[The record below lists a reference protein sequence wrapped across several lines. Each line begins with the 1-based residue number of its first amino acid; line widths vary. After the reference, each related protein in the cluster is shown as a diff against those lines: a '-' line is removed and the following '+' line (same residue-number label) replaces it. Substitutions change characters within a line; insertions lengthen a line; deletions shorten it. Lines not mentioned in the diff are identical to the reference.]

1 MDYSIIEKEFDTY
14 MKKTIKNTIIN
25 YAEKEMRKNTNEMS
39 LETFDYEQATTM
51 IDDDLFLTDI
61 KEIVTDERLL
71 KIILKLSNEKRE
83 ILKYSA
89 IDNMTSVEIAK
100 ITGKDDSTI
109 RRILIN
115 IKKYIREEY
124 LK

>member
-1 MDYSIIEKEFDTY
+1 MEYSITEKEFDTY

-25 YAEKEMRKNTNEMS
+25 YAEKEMRKNTNELS
-39 LETFDYEQATTM
+39 LETFDYEQAITT
-51 IDDDLFLTDI
+51 IDDLFVTDI
-61 KEIVTDERLL
+61 KEIITDERLL